1 MFVEKK
7 IINKKPYY
15 YLKHSFRVG
24 DRVKT
29 KTLAYI
35 GDKKNKEKITQ
46 LRRIFSKDKLK
57 EIKEELVKELSE
69 ENWNNLLSEADK
81 NKIEEIKEQFARKLK
96 NLDEKTKKEMFDD
109 FLTYFV
115 FNTNA
120 IEGNTL
126 TLKETDLL
134 LNKGITPQGKTL
146 REVNDHLNSRDVFYY
161 LQKEDFPIN
170 NEVIILIH
178 SMLMKNID
186 ERKGYRKHNVRV
198 IGATF
203 KSSQFQYIK
212 TDINLLLKWYN
223 KNKNKLHP
231 VILAS
236 LFHHKFERI
245 HPFYDGNGRTGRMII
260 NLILQKNKI
269 SPLVLSNKQRKRY
282 YGVLSKADNL
292 GIGEISKDF
301 KPLVKFISTQI
312 LKTWSTIFKQWG

>member
-24 DRVKT
+24 DKVKT

-35 GDKKNKEKITQ
+35 GDKEDKEKIRKLEKT
-46 LRRIFSKDKLK
+46 FNKDRLK
-57 EIKEELVKELSE
+57 EIKKELVKELSE
-69 ENWNNLLSEADK
+69 ENWNNLLSESDK
-81 NKIEEIKEQFARKLK
+81 NKIEEIKKQFAKKLK
-96 NLDEKTKKEMFDD
+96 NLDEKTKKEMFND

-146 REVNDHLNSRDVFYY
+146 REINDHLNSRDVFYY
-161 LQKEDFPIN
+161 LQKENPSIN
-170 NEVIILIH
+170 NDMIILIH
-178 SMLMKNID
+178 DMLMKNID
-186 ERKGYRKHNVRV
+186 ERKGYRRHNVRV
-198 IGATF
+198 IGAKF
-203 KSSQFQYIK
+203 KSSQFQYIR
-212 TDINLLLKWYN
+212 TDMNLLLKWYN

-231 VILAS
+231 LILAS

-245 HPFYDGNGRTGRMII
+245 HPFYDGNGRTGRIVM
-260 NLILQKNKI
+260 NLMLQKNRI
-269 SPLVLSNKQRKRY
+269 PPLVLSNKQRKRY
-282 YGVLSKADNL
+282 YDVLSKADKL
-292 GIGEISKDF
+292 GIREVSKDF
-301 KPLVKFISTQI
+301 ESLVKFISTQI
-312 LKTWSTIFKQWG
+312 LKTWNTIFKQWG